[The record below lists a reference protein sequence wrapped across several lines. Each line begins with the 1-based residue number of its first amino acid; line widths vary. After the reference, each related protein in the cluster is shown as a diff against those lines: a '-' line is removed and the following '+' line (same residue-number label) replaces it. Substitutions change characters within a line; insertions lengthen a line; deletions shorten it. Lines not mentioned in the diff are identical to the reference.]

1 MSPGATVD
9 NSDFHIGIL
18 CALPLESRAVR
29 GIFDE
34 IDGFDNDSHFTRAST
49 DTGSYTA
56 GKIGPH
62 SVVLGHLPGMGLVDT
77 ANFAQRFLSSFAKLQ
92 LVLLVGVCGG
102 SPRDDK
108 CHEIRLGDVIIGT
121 RAIKSD
127 LGRLYQDGLQSRG
140 GKEDTLGRQSP
151 EIRGFINKLESYK
164 HPLRET
170 TARYLSQLLA
180 KPEFQMSLY
189 PGSDKDKLFNHNYLH
204 KHYDSKVCQCKHP
217 SKSCDAARETLCN
230 QLGCDSQH
238 LIQRNRL
245 QSQVLNSPA
254 LHFGTMAS
262 RDAVIKY
269 ADYREYMFRKEKAIG
284 FDMESA
290 GLWEYLPTVIVKGV
304 CDYADSHKNNLWQD
318 YAAASAAACTRAV
331 LDLWD
336 RSPEQ
341 SIASQATH
349 PTTQFNNSMNTNV
362 VNQSQIANL
371 SNFTLN
377 F

>member
-9 NSDFHIGIL
+9 NSHFHIGIL

-34 IDGFDNDSHFTRAST
+34 IYGFDNDSHFTQAST

-62 SVVLGHLPGMGLVDT
+62 RVVLGHLPGIGLVDT
-77 ANFAQRFLSSFAKLQ
+77 ASFASRFRSSFANLQ

-108 CHEIRLGDVIIGT
+108 EHEIILGDVIIG
-121 RAIKSD
+121 RKAINPD
-127 LGRLYQDGLQSRG
+127 FGRRYQDGLQLRKSM
-140 GKEDTLGRQSP
+140 EDTLGRQSP
-151 EIRGFINKLESYK
+151 EIRGFIKKLESCK
-164 HPLRET
+164 NPLREN

-180 KPEFQMSLY
+180 KPEFQMSSY
-189 PGSDKDKLFNHNYLH
+189 PGSDKDKLFRHDYLH
-204 KHYDSKVCQCKHP
+204 KHYDSKRCYCKF
-217 SKSCDAARETLCN
+217 SRKSCEAARETLCN
-230 QLGCDSQH
+230 QLGCDSKY
-238 LIQRNRL
+238 LIQRDRL
-245 QSQVLNSPA
+245 KSQVLTSPA
-254 LHFGTMAS
+254 LHFGTMES
-262 RDAVIKY
+262 GNAVIKC
-269 ADYREYMFRKEKAIG
+269 ADYREHMFRTEKAIG

-304 CDYADSHKNNLWQD
+304 CDYADSHKNKLWQD

-336 RSPEQ
+336 RSPER
-341 SIASQATH
+341 SIAPQATH
-349 PTTQFNNSMNTNV
+349 ATNQWNNAKDTKV
-362 VNQSQIANL
+362 VNQSHTANFNGL
-371 SNFTLN
+371 TVNL
-377 F
+377 